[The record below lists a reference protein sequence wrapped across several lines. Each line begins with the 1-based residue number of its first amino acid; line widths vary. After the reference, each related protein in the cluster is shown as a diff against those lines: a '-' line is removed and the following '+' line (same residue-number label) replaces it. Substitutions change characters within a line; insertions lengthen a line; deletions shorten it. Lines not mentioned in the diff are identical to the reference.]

1 VENNLVLEIIVYPK
15 PMTDGVVN
23 LFFLVLCPPLPT
35 FAHHSSNKPPP
46 GHSSTFSDDMLP
58 SWARPAAQEALIELQ
73 KRQIA
78 FEKDGKSIL
87 LPNGQV
93 NQPED
98 KSSVL
103 EDAALDA
110 ANNDDGDSDDWDS
123 DLGGGSVSG
132 QDDEDQDEPLPM
144 IGDPLD
150 VAPLEL
156 APENIDLPDNTSV
169 YEIDPSTTIQYRILD
184 QHDQLGGFDGTTNAR
199 TGEGLAEAA
208 GANLRGVAI
217 EQGKDEFSV
226 VVSAT
231 KFYYVLLSFT
241 QFYVGRIGCDTLHK
255 TNALVSIS
263 LPTGVAGFFR
273 QC

>member
-1 VENNLVLEIIVYPK
+1 
-15 PMTDGVVN
+15 MTDGVVI
-23 LFFLVLCPPLPT
+23 LFIFSCSLPTFAHLCPPLPT
-35 FAHHSSNKPPP
+35 FAHHPSNKPPP

-110 ANNDDGDSDDWDS
+110 ANNDDNDNDGDS

-132 QDDEDQDEPLPM
+132 QDEEDQDEPLPM

-231 KFYYVLLSFT
+231 KFYYSFT
-241 QFYVGRIGCDTLHK
+241 KFYEVLRW
-255 TNALVSIS
+255 AYRV
-263 LPTGVAGFFR
+263 
-273 QC
+273 

>member
-1 VENNLVLEIIVYPK
+1 
-15 PMTDGVVN
+15 MTDGVV
-23 LFFLVLCPPLPT
+23 FIFSCSLPT
-35 FAHHSSNKPPP
+35 FAHFCPLLPTIPSIKPPP

-110 ANNDDGDSDDWDS
+110 ANNDDGDSD
-123 DLGGGSVSG
+123 LGGGSVSG
-132 QDDEDQDEPLPM
+132 QDEEDQDEPLPM

-231 KFYYVLLSFT
+231 KFYYSFT
-241 QFYVGRIGCDTLHK
+241 KFYEVLRSFTKFYSVLRW
-255 TNALVSIS
+255 AYRV
-263 LPTGVAGFFR
+263 
-273 QC
+273 

>member
-1 VENNLVLEIIVYPK
+1 
-15 PMTDGVVN
+15 MTDGVVN

-35 FAHHSSNKPPP
+35 TPSNKPPP

-110 ANNDDGDSDDWDS
+110 ANNDDGDNDDGDNDWDS

-231 KFYYVLLSFT
+231 KFYSVLLSFT

>member
-1 VENNLVLEIIVYPK
+1 
-15 PMTDGVVN
+15 
-23 LFFLVLCPPLPT
+23 
-35 FAHHSSNKPPP
+35 
-46 GHSSTFSDDMLP
+46 MLP

-110 ANNDDGDSDDWDS
+110 ANNDDGDNDGDDNDNDGDS

-132 QDDEDQDEPLPM
+132 QDEEDQDEPLPM

-226 VVSAT
+226 VVSFT
-231 KFYYVLLSFT
+231 KFYYSFT
-241 QFYVGRIGCDTLHK
+241 KFY
-255 TNALVSIS
+255 
-263 LPTGVAGFFR
+263 AGLR
-273 QC
+273 WAYRV

>member
-1 VENNLVLEIIVYPK
+1 MLLFYFF
-15 PMTDGVVN
+15 
-23 LFFLVLCPPLPT
+23 LFFAHLFPLLPT
-35 FAHHSSNKPPP
+35 ILSNKPPP

-110 ANNDDGDSDDWDS
+110 ANNDDGDNDDGDS

-226 VVSAT
+226 VVSFT
-231 KFYYVLLSFT
+231 KFYYSFT
-241 QFYVGRIGCDTLHK
+241 KFYSVLRW
-255 TNALVSIS
+255 AYRV
-263 LPTGVAGFFR
+263 
-273 QC
+273 

>member
-1 VENNLVLEIIVYPK
+1 
-15 PMTDGVVN
+15 MTDGVVI
-23 LFFLVLCPPLPT
+23 LFIFSCSLPT
-35 FAHHSSNKPPP
+35 FAHLLPTTPSNKPPP

-110 ANNDDGDSDDWDS
+110 ANNDDGDNDGDNDNDGDS

-132 QDDEDQDEPLPM
+132 QDEEDQDEPLPM

-231 KFYYVLLSFT
+231 KFYEVLLSFT
-241 QFYVGRIGCDTLHK
+241 QFYVGRIGCDTL
-255 TNALVSIS
+255 
-263 LPTGVAGFFR
+263 
-273 QC
+273 

>member
-1 VENNLVLEIIVYPK
+1 MLLF
-15 PMTDGVVN
+15 D

-35 FAHHSSNKPPP
+35 TPSNKPPP

-103 EDAALDA
+103 ENAALDA
-110 ANNDDGDSDDWDS
+110 ANNNDGDNDDGDNDNDGDS

-132 QDDEDQDEPLPM
+132 SVSGQDEEDQDEPLPM

-150 VAPLEL
+150 VAPLEV

-169 YEIDPSTTIQYRILD
+169 YEIPPSTTIQYRILD

-231 KFYYVLLSFT
+231 KFYSVLRSFT
-241 QFYVGRIGCDTLHK
+241 LGYVGRIGCDTL
-255 TNALVSIS
+255 
-263 LPTGVAGFFR
+263 
-273 QC
+273 

>member
-1 VENNLVLEIIVYPK
+1 
-15 PMTDGVVN
+15 
-23 LFFLVLCPPLPT
+23 
-35 FAHHSSNKPPP
+35 
-46 GHSSTFSDDMLP
+46 MLP

-110 ANNDDGDSDDWDS
+110 ANNDDGDNDDGDNDGDNDNDGDS

-132 QDDEDQDEPLPM
+132 QDEEDQDEPLPM

-231 KFYYVLLSFT
+231 KFYYSFTKFYEVLRSFTKFYEVLLSS
-241 QFYVGRIGCDTLHK
+241 TL
-255 TNALVSIS
+255 
-263 LPTGVAGFFR
+263 GV
-273 QC
+273 